1 MSKAMKNDKQMR
13 VPKLRFPEF
22 RDAGEWEKVALST
35 QVELLSGLHLSPD
48 GYTDTGDIPYF
59 TGPSD
64 YTNDLAL
71 VSKWTTRSA
80 NVGRA
85 GDTLITVK
93 GSGVGELLNLELDEV
108 AMGRQLMAVR
118 ARTAHGEFIFHF
130 LITQRLRLIA
140 LASGNLIPGL
150 SRGDILS
157 LKVPVPSHEEQQKIA
172 DCLSSLDALIAAQT
186 EKLDALKTHKK
197 GLMQQLFP
205 RAGET
210 VPRLRFPKFRDGG
223 RWTSKKMSDVYRF
236 LSTNTY
242 SRDKLNYEK
251 GEVKNIHYGDIHTKF
266 STLFDVT
273 QEYVPYINRTESLER
288 IKDDSYCLEGDIV
301 FADASEDVEDVGKSI
316 EIVNTGNE
324 KILSGLHTLLA
335 RQKNND
341 LVIGFG
347 GYLFKSGL
355 IREQIKRESQGA
367 KVLGISSGRLSK
379 IKVCFPYEKREQQKI
394 AHCLSSLDALI
405 AAQAEKIDAL
415 KTHKK
420 GLMQQLFPSL
430 EEVHA

>member
-1 MSKAMKNDKQMR
+1 M
-13 VPKLRFPEF
+13 
-22 RDAGEWEKVALST
+22 
-35 QVELLSGLHLSPD
+35 
-48 GYTDTGDIPYF
+48 
-59 TGPSD
+59 
-64 YTNDLAL
+64 
-71 VSKWTTRSA
+71 
-80 NVGRA
+80 
-85 GDTLITVK
+85 
-93 GSGVGELLNLELDEV
+93 GELLNLELDEV

>member
-1 MSKAMKNDKQMR
+1 MKNDKQMR